1 MVTFWKY
8 TNYNECI
15 GVASP
20 TSSISQRSFQGD
32 GPAFHCVETR
42 KIARKNNLPYNND
55 CRNND
60 ATQDTNDTSPYH
72 LRNRPQTTQGNNRR
86 TGVQSPPPKF
96 TNGGGTEGE
105 FIIGDLGESFRNW
118 EETTRSAII
127 NGLGAHCITHLLPPC
142 CF

>member
-1 MVTFWKY
+1 MKFK
-8 TNYNECI
+8 NLKKSA

-32 GPAFHCVETR
+32 GPTFHYAETR
-42 KIARKNNLPYNND
+42 KITHKNNFPYNND
-55 CRNND
+55 FRKNE
-60 ATQDTNDTSPYH
+60 ATQDTNDTSTYP

-86 TGVQSPPPKF
+86 TGVQSPTPKF

-105 FIIGDLGESFRNW
+105 FIIGDLGETFRNW
-118 EETTRSAII
+118 EETTRSAIR
-127 NGLGAHCITHLLPPC
+127 NGIGAHFITHLLPPC